1 MAEPRPR
8 SVETVLSL
16 LEAFDR
22 WDPDEFV
29 RYLADDIFIQPPAFL
44 MGRREHHGRQ
54 EVAAAFGLLEET
66 IGPDRE
72 LSFRQ
77 RRYFIDLADQRN
89 VLVVVQ
95 LSISTRGGVPFE
107 SEAAMLTT
115 LTADLQQATM
125 IRSWPSEAEGLAQ
138 LKEPVEVKVP
148 EPS

>member
-1 MAEPRPR
+1 MGDPRPT

-16 LEAFDR
+16 LRAFDR
-22 WDPDEFV
+22 RDPDEFV
-29 RYLADDIFIQPPAFL
+29 LYLADDVFIQPPPFL
-44 MGRREHHGRQ
+44 MGRREHRGPQ

-72 LSFRQ
+72 LGFRE
-77 RRYFIDLADQRN
+77 RRYFIDEADERR

-107 SEAAMLTT
+107 SEAAMLAT
-115 LTADLQQATM
+115 LTADLKHATV

-138 LKEPVEVKVP
+138 LEQPVEVTVQ
-148 EPS
+148 E